1 MTQLY
6 DQLDA
11 IFHPRNIAFIGIKIG
26 DLTHTHWTRTFWSAE
41 QAFKFKG
48 GLYPVNPR
56 GGELDGH
63 KVYTSLADIPGEVDY
78 VIGTVPAKIA
88 PDIVRQCADKGVRA
102 IHFCTAGFAETGEGS
117 EARLQEEL
125 VEMSRRTGVRIIGP
139 NCMGIYCP
147 ESRLSFDEDFPRE
160 AGHIGFISQS
170 GGNTGY
176 TICEAG
182 WRGLRFSKVI
192 SFGNAC
198 DLNESD
204 FLEYLT
210 DDPQTEII
218 ALYLEGVK
226 EGRRFFRLM
235 EKATQKKPVLL
246 LKGGQGKAGARAA
259 STHTASLAGNDIIW
273 DAFCRQMNIMRPRD
287 VQQLVDILVTLTF
300 MPGLKGRNMAVIG
313 GGGGASV
320 QLADEFERHGFRL
333 PPVPEH
339 IKKEFLSFSPVAGN
353 MLENPVDFSQNMD
366 NPDSVKRALK
376 LLTDWEEIDF
386 CLSYFRPSQFPGK
399 SFSQFLQ
406 GGFTFCNSRGFS
418 SKPLAYV
425 CEDAILPERNNEV
438 YKLREAIINSN
449 IALFYRFSDA
459 AGALKMVID
468 YNQRK
473 TLH

>member
-6 DQLDA
+6 DQIDA

-26 DLTHTHWTRTFWSAE
+26 DPAHTRFTRTFLSAE

-48 GLYPVNPR
+48 GLYLVNPR

-78 VIGTVPAKIA
+78 AIGTVSAKIA
-88 PDIVRQCADKGVRA
+88 PEIVRQCADKGVRA
-102 IHFCTAGFAETGEGS
+102 IHFFSAGFAETGEDS

-125 VEMSRRTGVRIIGP
+125 VEMSLRSGVRIIGP

-147 ESRLSFDEDFPRE
+147 ESRISFEGDFPRE

-170 GGNTGY
+170 GGNTLY
-176 TICEAG
+176 TVHEAG
-182 WRGLRFSKVI
+182 WRGLRFSKAV

-235 EKATQKKPVLL
+235 EQAARKKPVVL
-246 LKGGQGKAGARAA
+246 LKGGWGKAGARAA

-287 VQQLVDILVTLTF
+287 VQQLIDILVTLTF

-320 QLADEFERHGFRL
+320 LLADEFERHGFRL
-333 PPVPEH
+333 PPLPEH

-353 MLENPVDFSQNMD
+353 MLENPVDFSNID

-386 CLSYFRPSQFPGK
+386 CLSFTRPSQAPSEG
-399 SFSQFLQ
+399 FSLFLQ
-406 GGFTFCNSRGFS
+406 GGFNFCNSRGLS

-425 CEDAILPERNNEV
+425 SEDAILPERNNEV

-459 AGALKMVID
+459 AEALKMVID

-473 TLH
+473 ALH